1 MAKMTPYKRAVA
13 TTGTYTDRN
22 GAEKK
27 RYLNIGTLFK
37 YEDGGFAL
45 KLDAVPVGD
54 GFNGFVSFYDIEDK
68 ASGAESRSDGRPD
81 LSDDIPY

>member
-1 MAKMTPYKRAVA
+1 MAKMTPFKRAVA
-13 TTGTYTDRN
+13 TTGTYTDRSGN
-22 GAEKK
+22 EKK

-68 ASGAESRSDGRPD
+68 ASGTESRSDARPD